1 MSSTTNQ
8 RVLSATTIGRS
19 VVDQE
24 DLKPCWKS
32 EKGHISQDDQ
42 EAYYSIY
49 KFFKDLTKNRKKIIR
64 TVIFRHRPFHNSLK
78 YKDYK

>member
-1 MSSTTNQ
+1 MSSATNQ

-32 EKGHISQDDQ
+32 EKDTFLETI
-42 EAYYSIY
+42 
-49 KFFKDLTKNRKKIIR
+49 KKTI
-64 TVIFRHRPFHNSLK
+64 TVFTSFSK
-78 YKDYK
+78 T